1 MALQKIALEEH
12 VVFPEFVDY
21 LASTKENIN
30 PALFDRVV
38 PVLSDFGEAR
48 LEKMDEGGIA
58 FAVLSL
64 AGPGVQIE
72 PDTARAVTLA
82 KRCNDLLAAQI
93 DQRPARYGG
102 FAHLAMQ
109 DPQAAA
115 DELDRC
121 VTTLGFQGA
130 MINGQTRGVY
140 LDDRRYDV
148 FWERAASL
156 AAPIY
161 IHPGNSADMPAMYK
175 AQPGLWGPVWSWAV
189 ETCTHALRLVMGGVF
204 ERYPTARIILGHMGE
219 TLPMQLWRLDSR
231 LPISNFAGGLS
242 LLPSD
247 YLRQNVYLTTSG
259 VCADAPLR
267 CAIDAFGLDHVLF
280 SVDYPFE
287 NTGTACRWIEQ
298 ANISGTERAAV
309 AYGNAASLLRLSL
322 PARLGALT

>member
-1 MALQKIALEEH
+1 
-12 VVFPEFVDY
+12 
-21 LASTKENIN
+21 
-30 PALFDRVV
+30 
-38 PVLSDFGEAR
+38 
-48 LEKMDEGGIA
+48 
-58 FAVLSL
+58 
-64 AGPGVQIE
+64 
-72 PDTARAVTLA
+72 
-82 KRCNDLLAAQI
+82 
-93 DQRPARYGG
+93 
-102 FAHLAMQ
+102 
-109 DPQAAA
+109 
-115 DELDRC
+115 
-121 VTTLGFQGA
+121 
-130 MINGQTRGVY
+130 
-140 LDDRRYDV
+140 
-148 FWERAASL
+148 
-156 AAPIY
+156 
-161 IHPGNSADMPAMYK
+161 
-175 AQPGLWGPVWSWAV
+175 
-189 ETCTHALRLVMGGVF
+189 MGGVF